1 MKNLEKLVGL
11 KSDGNCNEILKFL
24 KRELTD
30 KVKEIEILGDDTK
43 ILIAGLNCN
52 LNDIEPIVLSG
63 HIDTVGA
70 NMQLYKTNPFELTKI
85 GDKAFGL
92 GSIDMKS
99 FTAVVLDRIEEI
111 KNLTVPVILA
121 LTTDEE
127 TKLGSIELM
136 IKTFKDKNIKPKFTI
151 LGEPT
156 KSEFNLC
163 SNACYEYSAEFF
175 GKACHSSKINEGIN
189 AICACAKL
197 VSFIEERQKCYEL
210 TSNCGVIKGGEVVN
224 KVPDYA
230 ELRFDIRSIEAKDIE
245 SFVKDINDYMSA
257 LQKQYN
263 GLSANLKQVLAI
275 PAFNMFKNDKIQNM
289 AKDLDIKTAAFSG
302 GCEAGY
308 YTAYAGDAIIFG
320 VGDLSLAHKP
330 NEYVVIDEYY
340 KYSAKLL
347 SVLQYVEKAYFVK

>member
-1 MKNLEKLVGL
+1 MNNLEKLVGL
-11 KSDGNCNEILKFL
+11 KSDENCNEILKFL
-24 KRELTD
+24 KNELTD

-92 GSIDMKS
+92 GSIDMK
-99 FTAVVLDRIEEI
+99 
-111 KNLTVPVILA
+111 
-121 LTTDEE
+121 
-127 TKLGSIELM
+127 LM
-136 IKTFKDKNIKPKFTI
+136 IKTFKAKNIKPKFTI

-245 SFVKDINDYMSA
+245 NFVKDINDYMST

-263 GLSANLKQVLAI
+263 GLSANLKQVLSI

-302 GCEAGY
+302 GC
-308 YTAYAGDAIIFG
+308 D
-320 VGDLSLAHKP
+320 
-330 NEYVVIDEYY
+330 
-340 KYSAKLL
+340 
-347 SVLQYVEKAYFVK
+347 

>member
-1 MKNLEKLVGL
+1 MKYLEKLVAI
-11 KSDGNCNEILKFL
+11 KSYENCNEIIEFL
-24 KRELTD
+24 KNELTG
-30 KVKEIEILGDDTK
+30 KVKEVEVLGDSIK

-52 LNDIEPIVLSG
+52 LKNIEPIVLFG

-99 FTAVVLDRIEEI
+99 FTAVVLDKIEEI
-111 KNLTVPVILA
+111 KKIDAPVVLA

-127 TKLGSIELM
+127 TNLESINL
-136 IKTFKDKNIKPKFTI
+136 IINTFKNKNIKPKFTI

-163 SNACYEYSAEFF
+163 SNACYEFVVKFF
-175 GKACHSSKINEGIN
+175 GKACHSSKISEGIN
-189 AICACAKL
+189 AICACAK
-197 VSFIEERQKCYEL
+197 FINFVEEKQKIYNL

-230 ELRFDIRSIEAKDIE
+230 ELKFDIRSIEAEDIDC
-245 SFVKDINDYMSA
+245 FIKDINNFLES

-263 GLSANLKQVLAI
+263 GLSTSLKQVLAI
-275 PAFNMFKNDKIQNM
+275 PAFNMFKNDKIKTM
-289 AKDLDIKTAAFSG
+289 ASTLGIKTDAFSG

-308 YTAYAGDAIIFG
+308 YTSYSGDAIIFG

-340 KYSAKLL
+340 AYSNKLL
-347 SVLQYVEKAYFVK
+347 SVLNYVEKDYYEK